1 MRQLTISNK
10 KASKKQLAA
19 AIVAVLL
26 LVCVRMDSVVM
37 LAQTLVPTSTMV
49 GQEIFMVLALVGLW
63 YLVWGGILL
72 SLVVR
77 VAIRLITIYMTKQ

>member
-19 AIVAVLL
+19 AIVAVLV
-26 LVCVRMDSVVM
+26 LVCVRMDSVFV
-37 LAQTLVPTSTMV
+37 LAQALVPTSSMV
-49 GQEIFMVLALVGLW
+49 GQEVFMVLAIVGLW
-63 YLVWGGILL
+63 YMVWGGIVL

-77 VAIRLITIYMTKQ
+77 VCIRLIAMYVSK